1 MAWRRKA
8 ARVAG
13 RRAELLIDLRF
24 RDEAPVPNLP
34 VLHWV
39 GVWCRSPVNRERFI
53 PAGEQQIFLKLERK
67 TIEIARRLSQGWA
80 VYVMRLVSEGHV
92 DCLFYARDA
101 ATLDGLAAEVKQSF
115 PEYRIE
121 QDCRP
126 DAGWAEYFKY
136 LK

>member
-8 ARVAG
+8 ARVDN

-53 PAGEQQIFLKLERK
+53 PAEEQRIFLKLERK
-67 TIEIARRLSQGWA
+67 TIETARRLSQGWA

-92 DCLFYARDA
+92 DYLFYARDT
-101 ATLDGLAAEVKQSF
+101 ATLDGLAAEVKESF

-121 QDCRP
+121 QDSRS
-126 DAGWAEYFKY
+126 DSEWAEYIKH